1 MDQIKIHKC
10 EYCGKTATHRLS
22 AGKGYVRY
30 SCKDCWQR
38 VKETAIA
45 DGVET
50 VTIIVQG
57 FFEVKDE

>member
-50 VTIIVQG
+50 FEAMILK